1 MNEIAAWLTSLPGNP
16 MFAGLTGATVIGG
29 ALVLARQLPLKL
41 ARWALMGISAQVTVK
56 SQDPVFW
63 WVVNWLSISTY
74 GRTARRMRLESV
86 SGHSGDVPALGGE
99 SREEVRYV
107 LSPADGMHWFFYR
120 GALVVVNRGK
130 EGSPGGNSQ
139 TWAREEIHVRAFTV
153 GSRQYIARLIEEA
166 QQSLKSD
173 DDSTRVHSNQHW
185 DWSVATLVPRR
196 PIESVILRDG
206 LSQMLINDAQT
217 FFASKQWYRDRA
229 IPWRR
234 GYLLHGEPGCGK
246 SSIAH
251 ALASHLGLNIAV
263 LSLASVAGD
272 TALRALMQCM
282 PPKCLLLIEDVD
294 SAFAKREGKDSE
306 YVTFSGLLN
315 AIDGIAAAEGRILV
329 MTTNHL
335 DKIDPA
341 LRRPGRSDVEVNIEL
356 ADEAQARRMFL
367 RFFPEQSDLAELFA
381 QRNAG
386 QSPAAI
392 QGVLVANRAD
402 ALAACEA
409 MKQPLEPVLRPQG
422 VAAK

>member
-1 MNEIAAWLTSLPGNP
+1 MTEFTAWLMSLPGNP

-29 ALVLARQLPLKL
+29 LLVVARQLPMKL
-41 ARWALMGISAQVTVK
+41 LQWALMGVSAQVTVK

-63 WVVNWLSISTY
+63 WVVNWLSVSTY
-74 GRTARRMRLESV
+74 GRKARRMRLESV
-86 SGHSGDVPALGGE
+86 SSHSSDAPALGD
-99 SREEVRYV
+99 SRSEVRYV
-107 LSPADGMHWFFYR
+107 LSPADGQHWFFYR

-139 TWAREEIHVRAFTV
+139 TWAREEIHVRAFTI

-166 QQSLKSD
+166 QQSLKTD

-185 DWSVATLVPRR
+185 DWSVATMVPRR
-196 PIESVILRDG
+196 PIESVILREG
-206 LSQMLINDAQT
+206 LAQMLVNDAQT

-251 ALASHLGLNIAV
+251 ALASHLGMNIAV

-272 TALRALMQCM
+272 TPLRALMTNM

-294 SAFAKREGKDSE
+294 SAFSKREGKDAE

-329 MTTNHL
+329 MTTNHI

-341 LRRPGRSDVEVNIEL
+341 LRRPGRSDMEVKIEL
-356 ADEAQARRMFL
+356 ADESQAKRMFL
-367 RFFPEQSDLAELFA
+367 RFFPEQAELADTFA
-381 QRNAG
+381 KINAG
-386 QSPAAI
+386 RSPAAI

-409 MKQPLEPVLRPQG
+409 MKSPITDE
-422 VAAK
+422 AAA

>member
-1 MNEIAAWLTSLPGNP
+1 MNEFTAWLMTLPSNP

-29 ALVLARQLPLKL
+29 LLVVARQLPMKL
-41 ARWALMGISAQVTVK
+41 LQWALMGVSAQVTVK

-63 WVVNWLSISTY
+63 WVVNWLSVSTY

-86 SGHSGDVPALGGE
+86 ANHSSDAPALGE
-99 SREEVRYV
+99 SRQEVRYV
-107 LSPADGMHWFFYR
+107 LSPADGQHWFFYR

-139 TWAREEIHVRAFTV
+139 TWAREEIHVRAFTFR
-153 GSRQYIARLIEEA
+153 SRQYIARLIDEA
-166 QQSLKSD
+166 QQSLKTD

-206 LSQMLINDAQT
+206 LAQMLVNDAQT

-234 GYLLHGEPGCGK
+234 GYLLYGDPGCGK

-251 ALASHLGLNIAV
+251 ALASHLNMNIAV

-272 TALRALMQCM
+272 TPLRALMMNM

-294 SAFAKREGKDSE
+294 AAFAKREGKDAE
-306 YVTFSGLLN
+306 LVTFSGLLN

-329 MTTNHL
+329 MTTNHI
-335 DKIDPA
+335 DQIDPA
-341 LRRPGRSDVEVNIEL
+341 LRRPGRSDVEVEIEL
-356 ADEAQARRMFL
+356 ADESQARRMFT
-367 RFFPEQSDLAELFA
+367 RFFPDRAKLAEAFA
-381 QRNAG
+381 RRNVG
-386 QSPAAI
+386 KSPAAI
-392 QGVLVANRAD
+392 QGVLVAHRDSAER
-402 ALAACEA
+402 ACEA
-409 MKQPLEPVLRPQG
+409 
-422 VAAK
+422 

>member
-1 MNEIAAWLTSLPGNP
+1 MTEILAWLTSLPQNP

-29 ALVLARQLPLKL
+29 LLVLARQLPVRLL
-41 ARWALMGISAQVTVK
+41 QWALMCVSAQVTVK

-63 WVVNWLSISTY
+63 WVVNWLSVSTY

-86 SGHSGDVPALGGE
+86 VGGASDAPAIGGN

-120 GALVVVNRGK
+120 GALVVVSRGK
-130 EGSPGGNSQ
+130 EGSPGGSSQ
-139 TWAREEIHVRAFTV
+139 TWAREEIHVRAFTL
-153 GSRQYIARLIEEA
+153 GSRQYIARLIDEA
-166 QQSLKSD
+166 QQSLKTD
-173 DDSTRVHSNQHW
+173 DDSTRVHSNEHW
-185 DWSVATLVPRR
+185 NWSAATLVPRR
-196 PIESVILRDG
+196 PIESVILREG
-206 LSQMLINDAQT
+206 LAQMLVNDAQT
-217 FFASKQWYRDRA
+217 FFASRQWYRDRA

-251 ALASHLGLNIAV
+251 ALASHLGMNIAV

-272 TALRALMQCM
+272 TPLRSLMANM
-282 PPKCLLLIEDVD
+282 PHKCLLLIEDID

-306 YVTFSGLLN
+306 FVTFSGLLN

-335 DKIDPA
+335 DQIDPA
-341 LRRPGRSDVEVNIEL
+341 LRRPGRADVEVCIEP
-356 ADEAQARRMFL
+356 ADESQAKRMFL
-367 RFFPEQSDLAELFA
+367 RFFPEQSELADIFA
-381 QRNAG
+381 QRYAG

-409 MKQPLEPVLRPQG
+409 MKQPLLE
-422 VAAK
+422 VA